1 MPLYEFRCPQCGEQF
16 ERLVRGARQ
25 TEPIPCSRCGWSPAE
40 RAFST
45 FATAGRGG
53 CDPQPGGG

>member
-1 MPLYEFRCPQCGEQF
+1 MPLYEFCCPHCGARF
-16 ERLVRGARQ
+16 ERLVRGANRAVAIICPQ
-25 TEPIPCSRCGWSPAE
+25 CGESPAE
-40 RAFST
+40 RVFST